1 MNDKVFL
8 HYSQAELDRNFDQRG
23 WIGIGNAEA
32 AIARYVA
39 RSEAARRGLK
49 PRRDIPYGTDPDEV
63 LDIFTTDT
71 AGAPTLIFIHG
82 GAWRN
87 FTKDDYSF
95 VAEALVPGGIHV
107 VVINFSKLPNKRLPD
122 VIMQARSAVAWVWR
136 HAREFGG
143 DADRLYLCGHSSG
156 AHMAAM
162 VLLTD
167 WSAFGLPQD
176 TIKGATL
183 ISGSYDL
190 RPILLS
196 ARGSYV
202 KLSAAEENDLSPIRH
217 AGRVPCPVLLPHA
230 EHDTGE
236 FQRHTREFTAAL
248 EKEGRPP
255 DLLRLP
261 GTNHFE
267 IIEQLAQSES
277 SLYRAVLAH
286 VEETTGASAR

>member
-8 HYSQAELDRNFDQRG
+8 HYSQAELDRNYDQRG
-23 WIGIGNAEA
+23 WIGVANAEQ

-39 RSEAARRGLK
+39 RSEAVRRSLVQ
-49 PRRDIPYGTDPDEV
+49 RRTVAYGSSADEV
-63 LDIFTTDT
+63 LDIFPTD
-71 AGAPTLIFIHG
+71 AADAPTLIFIHG

-95 VAEALVPGGIHV
+95 VAEALVPDGIHV

-122 VIMQARSAVAWVWR
+122 VIMQARQAVAWVWH

-143 DADRLYLCGHSSG
+143 APDRLYLCGHSSG
-156 AHMAAM
+156 AHMSAM

-167 WSAFGLPQD
+167 WSALGLPQD

-196 ARGSYV
+196 ARASYI
-202 KLSAAEENDLSPIRH
+202 KLSAAEEDDLSPIRH
-217 AGRVPCPVLLPHA
+217 VNRVPCPVLLPHA
-230 EHDTGE
+230 EHDTDE
-236 FQRHTREFTAAL
+236 FQRHTREFSAAL
-248 EKEGRPP
+248 KNAGKPT

-267 IIEQLAQSES
+267 IIEQLAQSTS
-277 SLYRAVLAH
+277 SLYRAALAH
-286 VEETTGASAR
+286 VEETTGSRTR